1 MINFASILSNLF
13 NHWVTNALT
22 CEVLELGGLGF
33 SGWLDQV
40 ISDVWKIPHVTE
52 NAGDE
57 HWWCHSFQWKV
68 SIVLNNNL
76 QQIPYPDVV
85 AVDLVDTK
93 ETILMTL
100 CWCNEAPLGTRHVHL
115 PRWRELTVMEALP
128 VFHPTGPLQK
138 NQWVAF
144 LEAWT
149 VSCGLF
155 ASKKVWIV
163 HVKPEIV

>member
-57 HWWCHSFQWKV
+57 H
-68 SIVLNNNL
+68 
-76 QQIPYPDVV
+76 
-85 AVDLVDTK
+85 
-93 ETILMTL
+93 
-100 CWCNEAPLGTRHVHL
+100 
-115 PRWRELTVMEALP
+115 
-128 VFHPTGPLQK
+128 
-138 NQWVAF
+138 
-144 LEAWT
+144 
-149 VSCGLF
+149 
-155 ASKKVWIV
+155 
-163 HVKPEIV
+163 